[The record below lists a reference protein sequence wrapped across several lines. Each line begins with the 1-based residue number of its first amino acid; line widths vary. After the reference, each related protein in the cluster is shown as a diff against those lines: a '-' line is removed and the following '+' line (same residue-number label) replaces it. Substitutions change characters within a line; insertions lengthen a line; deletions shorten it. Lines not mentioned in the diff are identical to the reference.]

1 MFRSKKLWI
10 VTGIVLLLVLG
21 GIWFVRS
28 RGAAGKEVTVIHP
41 EKKDLVK
48 VLETSGRI
56 DAHERVLMRFGLSGK
71 VVYLGVQ
78 PGEVVQRGQTIASL
92 DQRSVKKTLDK
103 TLSSYTTERWDFENS
118 QDSREDRTLPESE
131 RRIAQ
136 QDQFALNRSVLDVE
150 IQSLTVENYRLSA
163 PFSGIL
169 VSSPIRTTGI
179 NILAT
184 DTFELANPETLYFRV
199 LVDEVDIT
207 QIFLG
212 QEALVTLDSLP
223 DEPLKA
229 VVEKVAYAGIDTG
242 SGTVFPVELK
252 FVDGVSIDRHRL
264 EMNGD
269 ADLVLERKTNV
280 LSVPLS
286 VLVSRNGNTLVRVRR
301 PSGEIED
308 VPVELGIETENEAE
322 ILSGVTEEDE
332 VVLP

>member
-10 VTGIVLLLVLG
+10 VVGAVILLAVSG
-21 GIWFVRS
+21 FWFVRS
-28 RGAAGKEVTVIHP
+28 RSASQKEVTVIRS

-48 VLETSGRI
+48 VLETSGRV
-56 DAHERVLMRFGLSGK
+56 DAHERVLMRFGLGGK
-71 VVYLGVQ
+71 VVYLGAREGEFVQ
-78 PGEVVQRGQTIASL
+78 KGQTIASL

-103 TLSSYTTERWDFENS
+103 TLSTYTTERWDFENAV
-118 QDSREDRTLPESE
+118 DSRENRTLPESE
-131 RRIAQ
+131 RRLAD

-163 PFSGIL
+163 PFSGVL
-169 VSSPIRTTGI
+169 VASPLRAAGV
-179 NILAT
+179 NILTT
-184 DTFELANPETLYFRV
+184 DTFELANPQTLYFRT

-207 QIFLG
+207 QVSLG
-212 QEALVTLDSLP
+212 QEAIVTLDSLP

-252 FVDGVSIDRHRL
+252 FLDNVSIDRHRL

-269 ADLVLERKTNV
+269 ADLVLERKMNV
-280 LSVPLS
+280 LSVPLA
-286 VLVSRNGNTLVRVRR
+286 VLVSRNGDTFVRVRR
-301 PSGEIED
+301 PGGKIEE
-308 VPVELGIETENEAE
+308 VRVELGIETENEAE
-322 ILSGVTEEDE
+322 ILSGITEEDE